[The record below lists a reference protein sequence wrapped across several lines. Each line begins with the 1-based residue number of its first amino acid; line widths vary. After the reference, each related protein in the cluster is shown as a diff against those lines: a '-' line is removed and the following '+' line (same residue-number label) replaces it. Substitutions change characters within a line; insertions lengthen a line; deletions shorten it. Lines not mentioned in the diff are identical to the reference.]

1 MRPGT
6 LLVCPGPGTASF
18 CRVIGA
24 GLCEALGKEL
34 PNYSPGCKQAACRSL
49 QAASTSGMGKSMLIN
64 YLGRSKRA
72 KGEGEGGCQSQHC
85 LLPMEA
91 NYQCWHWAG
100 HTFSIPFAS
109 SLCNGCKSPMHEQ

>member
-1 MRPGT
+1 
-6 LLVCPGPGTASF
+6 
-18 CRVIGA
+18 
-24 GLCEALGKEL
+24 
-34 PNYSPGCKQAACRSL
+34 
-49 QAASTSGMGKSMLIN
+49 MLIN

-109 SLCNGCKSPMHEQ
+109 SLCNGCKSPMHEQRDLFSNDKKAKNQRMKPPVAHL